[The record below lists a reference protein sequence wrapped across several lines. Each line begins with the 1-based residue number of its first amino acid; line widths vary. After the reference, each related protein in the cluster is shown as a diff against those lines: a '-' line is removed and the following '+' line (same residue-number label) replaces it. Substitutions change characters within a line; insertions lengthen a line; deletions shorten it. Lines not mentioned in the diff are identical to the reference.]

1 MPSIPFSELLTII
14 YVLVDD
20 WYQMHGI
27 KISQRKSWSKANIF
41 RQRSPDADDGT

>member
-1 MPSIPFSELLTII
+1 MPSITFSELLTII

-27 KISQRKSWSKANIF
+27 KFLNGKANIF
-41 RQRSPDADDGT
+41 RQRSHDAGDGT